1 MKQDLFITFYW
12 SFFIIFEFK
21 LAKMVQEK
29 ENKII
34 EILTKFDTGLFAN
47 RYYKYIDKVK

>member
-1 MKQDLFITFYW
+1 MLHIKDTRLLFKENFRYLKLDLFITCYY

-29 ENKII
+29 EHKII
-34 EILTKFDTGLFAN
+34 KI
-47 RYYKYIDKVK
+47 